1 MTAAIS
7 LQAITMR
14 FGDFTAL
21 DSISLEIAAGEY
33 AVLLGPSGCGKS
45 TLLSVLGGFLTP
57 TSGQVFLGGKEV
69 TAMAAAKRATTTVFQ
84 DYALFPHMTLREN
97 VAFGLRMRG
106 VAKADRLTKADEM
119 LTLVGLPGE
128 GGKRPHELSG
138 GQRQRV
144 ALARALA
151 VEPEAL
157 LLDEPLG
164 ALDLK
169 LRRQMQDELKA
180 IQARIGTTFI
190 HVTHDQEEAMAIAD
204 SIIVMN
210 RGTIE
215 DRGTPARIYSNPA
228 TLFTAGFMGEVNLI
242 EGVGRGQEIETPI
255 GVLPLPAE
263 GPVTLAIRP
272 EHVSRAA
279 DSPLCETRVSDTAFF
294 GTYVRALLQAGS
306 EQLYAHL
313 PPDSDVAVGTPIRL
327 SLDLDKV
334 RVFPRA
340 R

>member
-1 MTAAIS
+1 
-7 LQAITMR
+7 
-14 FGDFTAL
+14 
-21 DSISLEIAAGEY
+21 
-33 AVLLGPSGCGKS
+33 
-45 TLLSVLGGFLTP
+45 
-57 TSGQVFLGGKEV
+57 
-69 TAMAAAKRATTTVFQ
+69 
-84 DYALFPHMTLREN
+84 
-97 VAFGLRMRG
+97 
-106 VAKADRLTKADEM
+106 
-119 LTLVGLPGE
+119 
-128 GGKRPHELSG
+128 
-138 GQRQRV
+138 
-144 ALARALA
+144 
-151 VEPEAL
+151 
-157 LLDEPLG
+157 
-164 ALDLK
+164 
-169 LRRQMQDELKA
+169 
-180 IQARIGTTFI
+180 
-190 HVTHDQEEAMAIAD
+190 
-204 SIIVMN
+204 
-210 RGTIE
+210 
-215 DRGTPARIYSNPA
+215 
-228 TLFTAGFMGEVNLI
+228 MGEVNLI